1 MGRGPSERDRRGRLG
16 PHPRAVGR
24 LMRLHHVRV
33 LGPGGLSMPQTVEV
47 NAEGAQDRDATGLVL
62 SPGWMDLHAHLR
74 DPGFPQKETLL
85 SGATSAAIGGFTHVL
100 AMANTDPV
108 TDRRERLES
117 LVARSDALPI
127 RISFVGAVTVAL
139 EGQEL
144 TDAAALKAA
153 GAVALSDDGRHAM
166 TAVVLRRALEAGAQ
180 AGLPVLIHAQAEA
193 LGNGPDAEAAA
204 VSDALDAMRTM
215 SAARLHVQHVST
227 RRAVELIRAAKSQ
240 GLLVTAEV
248 TPHHLTLTEQDA
260 WAMGPQGN
268 VNPPLRTPDDRDA
281 LRQALVDEVIDV
293 IATDHAPHERAA
305 KEAGANGFHGFET
318 AVGVVLGLGLNGR
331 AVYRA
336 CISRPREIVGQ
347 SLEDEWILIDPNEEW
362 TVEASSFKSRGKN
375 TPFQGRRLR
384 GRVLMTICRGQVVT
398 ERVMQHA

>member
-1 MGRGPSERDRRGRLG
+1 
-16 PHPRAVGR
+16 
-24 LMRLHHVRV
+24 MRLQHVRV

-47 NAEGAQDRDATGLVL
+47 NAEGAHDRDATGLVL

-74 DPGFPQKETLL
+74 DPGFPRKETLL
-85 SGATSAAIGGFTHVL
+85 TGATSAAVGGFTHVL

-108 TDRRERLES
+108 TDRPERLES
-117 LVARSDALPI
+117 LVARTEALPI
-127 RISFVGAVTVAL
+127 RISFVGAVTIGL

-153 GAVALSDDGRHAM
+153 GAIALSDDGRHAM
-166 TAVVLRRALEAGAQ
+166 TAVVLRRALEVAAE
-180 AGLPVLIHAQAEA
+180 AGLPVLIHAQAED
-193 LGNGPDAEAAA
+193 LGNGPDAEAAV
-204 VSDALDAMRTM
+204 VSDALDALRKLPT
-215 SAARLHVQHVST
+215 ARLHIQHVST
-227 RRAVELIRAAKSQ
+227 RRAIELIRAAKSE
-240 GLLVTAEV
+240 GLPVTAEV
-248 TPHHLTLTEQDA
+248 TPHHLALTEQDA
-260 WAMGPQGN
+260 SALGLQGN

-281 LRQALVDEVIDV
+281 LRQALVDAVIDV

-336 CISRPREIVGQ
+336 CVSRPREIVGQ
-347 SLEDEWILIDPNEEW
+347 PLDDEWILIDPNEEW
-362 TVEASSFKSRGKN
+362 TVDASSFKSRGKN

-384 GRVLMTICRGQVVT
+384 GRVIMTICRGQVVT

>member
-1 MGRGPSERDRRGRLG
+1 
-16 PHPRAVGR
+16 
-24 LMRLHHVRV
+24 MRLHHVRV

-47 NAEGAQDRDATGLVL
+47 NAEGAHDREATGLVL

-85 SGATSAAIGGFTHVL
+85 SGATSAAVGGFTHVV

-108 TDRRERLES
+108 TDQPERLEA
-117 LVARSDALPI
+117 LVKRVTDLPI
-127 RISFVGAVTVAL
+127 RISFVGAVTVGL
-139 EGQEL
+139 EGREL
-144 TDAAALKAA
+144 TDAVGLKAA

-166 TAVVLRRALEAGAQ
+166 SGLVLRRALQGAAE
-180 AGLPVLIHAQAEA
+180 AGLPVLIHAQIED

-204 VSDALDAMRTM
+204 VSDALDALRTVR
-215 SAARLHVQHVST
+215 AGRLHIQHVST
-227 RRAVELIRAAKSQ
+227 RRAVELIRAAKAD
-240 GLLVTAEV
+240 GLPVTAEA
-248 TPHHLTLTEQDA
+248 TPHHMALTEQDA
-260 WAMGPQGN
+260 RAMGAQGN
-268 VNPPLRTPDDRDA
+268 VNPPLRTPDDREA
-281 LRQALVDEVIDV
+281 LGRALMDGVIDV
-293 IATDHAPHERAA
+293 IATDHAPHERSA

-318 AVGVVLGLGLNGR
+318 AVGVILGLGLDGR

-336 CISRPREIVGQ
+336 CVSRPREIVGQ
-347 SLEDEWILIDPNEEW
+347 SLDDEWILIDPQEEW

-384 GRVLMTICRGQVVT
+384 GRVIMTICRGQVVT

>member
-1 MGRGPSERDRRGRLG
+1 
-16 PHPRAVGR
+16 
-24 LMRLHHVRV
+24 MRLHHVRV

-85 SGATSAAIGGFTHVL
+85 SGATSAAIGGFTHLL
-100 AMANTDPV
+100 AMANTDPA
-108 TDRRERLES
+108 TDRPERLQS
-117 LVARSDALPI
+117 LVARTEALPI

-139 EGQEL
+139 EGRDL

-166 TAVVLRRALEAGAQ
+166 TGAVLRRALAAAAE
-180 AGLPVLIHAQAEA
+180 AGLPVLIHAQAED
-193 LGNGPDAEAAA
+193 LGSGPDAEAAA
-204 VSDALDAMRTM
+204 VSDALDALRDLA
-215 SAARLHVQHVST
+215 AARLHIQHVSS
-227 RRAVELIRAAKSQ
+227 RRAIELIRAAKSD
-240 GLLVTAEV
+240 GLLLTAEV
-248 TPHHLTLTEQDA
+248 TPHHLALTEQDA
-260 WAMGPQGN
+260 WAMGPHGN

-281 LRQALVDEVIDV
+281 LCQALVEGVIDV
-293 IATDHAPHERAA
+293 IASDHAPHERAA

-336 CISRPREIVGQ
+336 CVSRPREIVGQ

-362 TVEASSFKSRGKN
+362 TVDASSFKSRGKN

-384 GRVLMTICRGQVVT
+384 GRVIMTVCRGQVVT
-398 ERVMQHA
+398 ERVLQHA

>member
-1 MGRGPSERDRRGRLG
+1 
-16 PHPRAVGR
+16 
-24 LMRLHHVRV
+24 MRLHQVRV

-47 NAEGAQDRDATGLVL
+47 DAEGAHDRDATGLVL

-85 SGATSAAIGGFTHVL
+85 SGATSAAVGGFTHVL

-108 TDRRERLES
+108 TDRPERLQR
-117 LVARSDALPI
+117 LVARTDALPI
-127 RISFVGAVTVAL
+127 RISFVGAVTVGL
-139 EGQEL
+139 EGQDL

-166 TAVVLRRALEAGAQ
+166 TGVVLRHALEAAAA
-180 AGLPVLIHAQAEA
+180 AGLPVLIHAQAEH
-193 LGNGPDAEAAA
+193 LGNGPDAEPKA
-204 VSDALDAMRTM
+204 VTDALEVLRNLPG
-215 SAARLHVQHVST
+215 ARLHIQHVST
-227 RRAVELIRAAKSQ
+227 QRAVELIRAAKSE

-248 TPHHLTLTEQDA
+248 TPHHLALIEQDV
-260 WAMGPQGN
+260 WSMGPHGN
-268 VNPPLRTPDDRDA
+268 VNPPLRTSDDREA
-281 LRQALVDEVIDV
+281 LCRGLIDGVIDV

-318 AVGVVLGLGLNGR
+318 AVGVILGLGFDGR
-331 AVYRA
+331 VVYRA
-336 CISRPREIVGQ
+336 CVSRPREVVGQ
-347 SLEDEWILIDPNEEW
+347 SLDDEWILIDPQEEW
-362 TVEASSFKSRGKN
+362 TVDASSFKSRGKN

-384 GRVLMTICRGQVVT
+384 GRVIMTVCRGQMVT

>member
-1 MGRGPSERDRRGRLG
+1 
-16 PHPRAVGR
+16 
-24 LMRLHHVRV
+24 
-33 LGPGGLSMPQTVEV
+33 MPQTVEV
-47 NAEGAQDRDATGLVL
+47 NAEGASDRDATGLVL

-85 SGATSAAIGGFTHVL
+85 TGATSAAVGGFTHVL

-108 TDRRERLES
+108 TDRPDRLQS
-117 LVARSDALPI
+117 LVARSEALPI

-166 TAVVLRRALEAGAQ
+166 TGVVLRRALEAA
-180 AGLPVLIHAQAEA
+180 AEAALPMLIHAQAEH

-204 VSDALDAMRTM
+204 VADALDVLRNLPG
-215 SAARLHVQHVST
+215 ARLHIQHVST
-227 RRAVELIRAAKSQ
+227 RRAVELIRAAKAE
-240 GLLVTAEV
+240 GLPVTAEA
-248 TPHHLTLTEQDA
+248 TPHHLALTEQDA
-260 WAMGPQGN
+260 WAMGAHGN
-268 VNPPLRTPDDRDA
+268 VNPPLGSPDDRDA
-281 LRQALVDEVIDV
+281 LRHALVDGVIDV

-318 AVGVVLGLGLNGR
+318 AVGVILGLGLDGR
-331 AVYRA
+331 VVYRA
-336 CISRPREIVGQ
+336 CVSRPREIAGQ
-347 SLEDEWILIDPNEEW
+347 SLEDEWILIDPHEEW
-362 TVEASSFKSRGKN
+362 TVDASSFKSRGKN

-384 GRVLMTICRGQVVT
+384 GRVIMTICRGQVVT
-398 ERVMQHA
+398 ERVLQHA